1 MRVLIPTLG
10 FARTG
15 GARVLSEL
23 ASAWARAGHNV
34 EFLVPDTS
42 AEPYFPTSAPILWVG
57 VDGVISPSKPSS
69 CNSKES
75 GTRNLFV
82 LWRGIRKIAR
92 HYDVILANH
101 SLTPWPIWLA
111 GADRRRVFY
120 YIQAYEPE
128 YFNEMSAPIKE
139 WLSRMSYYLPYRQI
153 VNADVYIGYENIAA
167 MDVVPFGIDLNVFHP
182 RQTPALTNPSKIVL
196 GCIGRSEPAKGT
208 PYVLKAFEILARD
221 DPRFHLKV
229 AYGNLPAG
237 WSHPSATIVVPQDDA
252 GLADFYRS
260 VDIIIAA
267 GTVQHG
273 APHYPVLEA
282 MASGTPVVNTGYL
295 PANADNSW
303 LAEPKNSRSLVDCVR
318 EIVADRDPSIR
329 TGRAL
334 KAAQEYD
341 WRVVAGRMMS
351 IFENSR

>member
-1 MRVLIPTLG
+1 LKVLIPTLG

-23 ASAWARAGHNV
+23 AGAWTRAGHHV

-42 AEPYFPTSAPILWVG
+42 ADPYFPTTATILWVG
-57 VDGVISPSKPSS
+57 SDGVISPSKPSL
-69 CNSKES
+69 CNSKET
-75 GTRNLFV
+75 GARNLFV
-82 LWRGIRKIAR
+82 LWRGLRKIAR
-92 HYDVILANH
+92 HYDVVLANH

-128 YFNEMSAPIKE
+128 YFNEMGAPIKE

-167 MDVVPFGIDLNVFHP
+167 RDVVPFGIDLNVFHP
-182 RQTPALTNPSKIVL
+182 RRTPALTNPSKIVL

-208 PYVLKAFEILARD
+208 PYVLKAFEMLARD

-229 AYGNLPAG
+229 AYGNLPTD
-237 WSHPSATIVVPQDDA
+237 WSHHSATIITPRDDA

-260 VDIIIAA
+260 VDIMIAA

-282 MASGTPVVNTGYL
+282 MACGTPVVNTGYL
-295 PANADNSW
+295 PATPENSW
-303 LAEPKNSRSLVDCVR
+303 LAQPKSSQSLVDTVR
-318 EIVADRDPSIR
+318 QIVADPRPSSR
-329 TGRAL
+329 TNRAL
-334 KAAQEYD
+334 ASVKEFEWQT
-341 WRVVAGRMMS
+341 VAERMML
-351 IFENSR
+351 IFEGYR